1 MKSIEVEGK
10 TKDEALAKGLA
21 SLGLSR
27 AQVRVDVLDEGGRG
41 FLGLGGKPARLRL
54 QPVAAG
60 EMEPAEVVRTLLELM
75 EVKFALAVET
85 RGDETDIRIDAPE
98 DDGLLIGR
106 RGQTLDALRHL
117 SQRIVAARKGRNAVV
132 NIDVGDYRARREAGL
147 AEKAVEAADQVVTE
161 GRSMTLDPMSAQD
174 RRIVHVALAERED
187 VSTYT
192 VGRGSRRRV
201 VIAPGGGRSEA
212 QGEDRDEM
220 REVRGES
227 RGDETAYDRVPDPG
241 FRAQR
246 LPFENGEDEDAAMV
260 AAEAQWRREEE
271 RERLREAGA
280 AGQGGQRPPRR
291 ERAAAPGAPAATG
304 SGSGE
309 QRERAPRRRGGRSRG
324 DGRGRDGQEGRE
336 RGPRGRSERTSDAP
350 PPEESRPREA
360 QVHEERSP
368 DSQERPARSA
378 ERGREDRGREER
390 GGDRHG
396 GRGREGRGRERG
408 PREPRDRDDRRREDA
423 GAWGHGGEAEDS
435 SGPAATRKEDLSPP
449 RIVGDE
455 SQEKAFPTELARR
468 VLRMGGEDSSQSARR
483 RKRR

>member
-21 SLGLSR
+21 SLGLSP
-27 AQVRVDVLDEGGRG
+27 AEVRVDVLDEGGRG
-41 FLGLGGKPARLRL
+41 FLGLGGKPVRLRL

-60 EMEPAEVVRTLLELM
+60 AVEPAEVVRTLLELM
-75 EVKFALAVET
+75 DVKFALVVDT

-147 AEKAVEAADQVVTE
+147 AETAVEAANQALAE
-161 GRSMTLDPMSAQD
+161 GRSLTLDPMSAQD

-201 VIAPGGGRSEA
+201 VISPAGA
-212 QGEDRDEM
+212 
-220 REVRGES
+220 

-241 FRAQR
+241 FKAQR
-246 LPFENGEDEDAAMV
+246 LPSEDGEDEDEAMV

-271 RERLREAGA
+271 RERLQEADSPS
-280 AGQGGQRPPRR
+280 QGGQRPPRGERPVAPAEPGNETGEPR
-291 ERAAAPGAPAATG
+291 ERGT
-304 SGSGE
+304 
-309 QRERAPRRRGGRSRG
+309 RRRGGRGRG
-324 DGRGRDGQEGRE
+324 DGRSREGRE
-336 RGPRGRSERTSDAP
+336 RGPRGRSEVGAQAP
-350 PPEESRPREA
+350 AAESVPRDTRAQDDHAQEAGDRPE
-360 QVHEERSP
+360 
-368 DSQERPARSA
+368 RSA
-378 ERGREDRGREER
+378 ERRTER
-390 GGDRHG
+390 SGERNSERSG
-396 GRGREGRGRERG
+396 GRGRGRGDRGRDERPRERS
-408 PREPRDRDDRRREDA
+408 PRDRDERRREDSSSWSA
-423 GAWGHGGEAEDS
+423 GGAAEEA
-435 SGPAATRKEDLSPP
+435 SGPAATRKEDLSPS
-449 RIVGDE
+449 RAVGDD
-455 SQEKAFPTELARR
+455 SGEKAFPSELARR
-468 VLRMGGEDSSQSARR
+468 VLKLGGENSSQTARR

>member
-1 MKSIEVEGK
+1 MKSIDVEGK

-41 FLGLGGKPARLRL
+41 FLGLGGKPVRLRL

-60 EMEPAEVVRTLLELM
+60 DADPAEVVRTLLELM
-75 EVKFALAVET
+75 DVKFALAVET

-147 AEKAVEAADQVVTE
+147 AEKAVEAANQVIAE
-161 GRSMTLDPMSAQD
+161 GRSLTLDPMSAQD

-201 VIAPGGGRSEA
+201 VISPGGAR
-212 QGEDRDEM
+212 
-220 REVRGES
+220 V
-227 RGDETAYDRVPDPG
+227 DETAYDRVPDPG

-246 LPFENGEDEDAAMV
+246 LPFEDGDDEDEAMV

-271 RERLREAGA
+271 RERLRETGG
-280 AGQGGQRPPRR
+280 AGQGGQRPPRG
-291 ERAAAPGAPAATG
+291 EPRASAPAEPGNEA
-304 SGSGE
+304 GE
-309 QRERAPRRRGGRSRG
+309 PRERAPRRRGGRGRG
-324 DGRGRDGQEGRE
+324 EGRGREGRE
-336 RGPRGRSERTSDAP
+336 RGPRGRSEQGPAAP
-350 PPEESRPREA
+350 GLESAPREPHPREERGHDSDHGPTGQEPPA
-360 QVHEERSP
+360 RNAEHGREERS
-368 DSQERPARSA
+368 
-378 ERGREDRGREER
+378 RGEHGRGGRDRGRER
-390 GGDRHG
+390 RPRDRDD
-396 GRGREGRGRERG
+396 R
-408 PREPRDRDDRRREDA
+408 PRDRDDRRREDA
-423 GAWGHGGEAEDS
+423 GGWGRGGEAEEA

-449 RIVGDE
+449 RVVGDD
-455 SQEKAFPTELARR
+455 STEKAFPTELARR
-468 VLRMGGEDSSQSARR
+468 ILKLGGEDGNQAAR
-483 RKRR
+483 RKRRR